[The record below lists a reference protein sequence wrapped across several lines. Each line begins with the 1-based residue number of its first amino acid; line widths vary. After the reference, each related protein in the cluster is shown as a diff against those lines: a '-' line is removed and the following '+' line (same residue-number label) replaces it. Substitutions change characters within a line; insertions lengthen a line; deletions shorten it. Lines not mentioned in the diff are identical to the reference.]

1 MGRLLPGDGR
11 GRYRPGGYK
20 IGEVGPVGWEGRGV
34 AEMRDGA
41 NNLKTRR
48 TGGCP
53 FQRIKGE

>member
-1 MGRLLPGDGR
+1 LPGDGR